1 VNSERAQT
9 WRAIGGFIAL
19 YLAIG
24 ALSPY
29 LPIYYDSLGL
39 GLDAIGLLAALYAA
53 AAMIGAPLWG
63 ASADRFGSARPIL
76 AIAAAS
82 AALAAAAL
90 ALVTGTLLIAI
101 AAVALAL
108 AMAGIMPIL
117 DARALEVVGAG
128 RSHYAGLRVWGS
140 ASYIVAVVLTGWV
153 TEWTGIHGMFV
164 VLVPALVAT
173 ALVGL
178 GIRSRPGTAPLAQ
191 LTAIGS
197 VLRSR
202 TLMLFLLVVLLT
214 WTSSTT
220 INAFFSIHLVDIGAP
235 QSLVGIAW
243 ALGAAVEVPIMIG
256 FPFLV
261 RRMGLNRLLVV
272 GAILFALRAGAIV
285 VTREPLIVTLTMLLH
300 GGAFALFLVGGV
312 MYISRHAPTGTAATA
327 QGMLVAIV
335 FGLAQIVGPGAGGLL
350 ARELG
355 LQGTFA
361 LAGIGSGLAAMILAW
376 VLRRTAPAGRAC
388 GCESLQPWR
397 DSGNAPTRT

>member
-1 VNSERAQT
+1 MERSEA
-9 WRAIGGFIAL
+9 WRAIGGFVTL

-39 GLDAIGLLAALYAA
+39 GLDTIGLLAALYAA

-63 ASADRFGSARPIL
+63 ATADRFGSVRPIL
-76 AIAAAS
+76 AVAAAGAAIAAG
-82 AALAAAAL
+82 ALAV
-90 ALVTGTLLIAI
+90 VTGTVLIAT

-117 DARALEVVGAG
+117 DARALEVVGGG

-153 TEWTGIHGMFV
+153 TEWTGIHGMFAI
-164 VLVPALVAT
+164 LVPALMAT
-173 ALVGL
+173 AIVGL
-178 GIRSRPGTAPLAQ
+178 GIRSRPATTPLAR

-202 TLMLFLLVVLLT
+202 TLMVFLLVVLLT

-243 ALGAAVEVPIMIG
+243 ALGAAVEVPILIG
-256 FPFLV
+256 FPFLL
-261 RRMGLNRLLVV
+261 RRVGLNRLLVV

-285 VTREPLIVTLTMLLH
+285 ITRDPLIVTLSMLLH

-312 MYISRHAPTGTAATA
+312 IYVSRHAPTGAAATA

-335 FGLAQIVGPGAGGLL
+335 FGLAQIVGPGIGGLV

-355 LQGTFA
+355 LQATFA
-361 LAGIGSGLAAMILAW
+361 LAGIGSGFAFVALAL
-376 VLRRTAPAGRAC
+376 VLSRFAADEPAAPARA
-388 GCESLQPWR
+388 
-397 DSGNAPTRT
+397 